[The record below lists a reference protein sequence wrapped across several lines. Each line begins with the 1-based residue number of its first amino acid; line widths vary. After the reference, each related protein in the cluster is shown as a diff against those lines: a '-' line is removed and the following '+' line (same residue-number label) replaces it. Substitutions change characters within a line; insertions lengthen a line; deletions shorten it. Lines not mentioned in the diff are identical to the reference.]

1 MPLNLPGENLP
12 AGDLA
17 RTINHEA
24 SDEWPTLLEIV
35 AYYGKDRKGKRR
47 SVTISADQFFGRN
60 GHNAP
65 LTGDQLFMIIDKLRR
80 GGSL

>member
-1 MPLNLPGENLP
+1 MAINVPSGNLP

-24 SDEWPTLLEIV
+24 NDSWPHTLEIV
-35 AYYGKDRKGKRR
+35 AYFGEGRRKRK
-47 SVTISADQFFGRN
+47 SVTISADEFFGRN

-65 LTGDQLFMIIDKLRR
+65 MTGDQLVMIINKLRR
-80 GGSL
+80 SGR